1 MAEEPSTNE
10 PNADETKKD
19 EKRIIV
25 LNKGDT
31 AHWAAQVRPLEEGEP
46 GYNTETG
53 DLKIGD
59 GVTAFLDLSSINP
72 IFKVGGVYIR

>member
-1 MAEEPSTNE
+1 MPDEPST
-10 PNADETKKD
+10 D

-25 LNKGDT
+25 LNQGDT
-31 AHWAAQVRPLEEGEP
+31 AHWAAQVRPLESGEP

-59 GVTAFLDLSSINP
+59 GETAFLELPSINP
-72 IFKVGGVYIR
+72 IFKVGDAYIR